1 MTDWSRQV
9 TDRSVSLIWSLAM
22 TYLETSSGPVAYDEY
37 GVGQAIVLLPSGAHD
52 RHDYDELRALLPTGF
67 RSISLDWPGHGDSP
81 AGEGAATAMRFA
93 DVAEELVERLAPEG
107 ALVLGNSVG
116 GFAAA
121 RLAIRRPELVKG
133 LVIVDGGG
141 FAGRPPHVRAFCSL
155 MSRPWFLQRI
165 YPSFSARYMRVR
177 TDADRRARDTGV
189 ATTREDPGLRAVSEL
204 WRSFA
209 MPEHDLRGEA
219 HSIIA
224 PTLLIWGRHDP
235 VIPLKIGRRIAGA
248 IDGAQLVVLDTGHV
262 PHTSDPRGFA
272 DHLLP
277 FADAVFAGAAASAVR
292 TGPG

>member
-1 MTDWSRQV
+1 
-9 TDRSVSLIWSLAM
+9 M

-37 GVGQAIVLLPSGAHD
+37 GEGQPIVLLPSGAHD
-52 RHDYDELRALLPTGF
+52 RHDYDELRALLATGF

-93 DVAEELVERLAPEG
+93 DIAEELVERLAPEG

-155 MSRPWFLQRI
+155 MSRPWFLRRI
-165 YPSFSARYMRVR
+165 YPSFSARYMRVC
-177 TDADRRARDTGV
+177 TAADRRARDTGV

-209 MPEHDLRGEA
+209 SREHDLRSEA
-219 HSIIA
+219 RSINA

-235 VIPLKIGRRIAGA
+235 VIPLKIGRRAAGA

-262 PHTSDPRGFA
+262 PHTSDPGGFP

-277 FADAVFAGAAASAVR
+277 FADAVFAGAASAVR